1 MEEVTAVIRDV
12 IIIGFILILTIL
24 AIFSFMK
31 LNKLFSKLDSL
42 VESSQKLWS
51 LIGYIVS
58 PMDKINSKTIEKLAK
73 YIKSI
78 NIDKATQKAKDATK
92 TASDRIRR
100 KKNE

>member
-1 MEEVTAVIRDV
+1 
-12 IIIGFILILTIL
+12 
-24 AIFSFMK
+24 MK

-58 PMDKINSKTIEKLAK
+58 PMDKINSKSIEKLAS

-78 NIDKATQKAKDATK
+78 KSIFYINEEG
-92 TASDRIRR
+92 
-100 KKNE
+100 KNNKCY